1 MRKTGRQEAMG
12 VLDGK
17 VAVITGSS
25 RGLGLA
31 IAQAYARE
39 GAAVVLASRSRAA
52 LAEAAEALER
62 QGARASWHV
71 TDVGEL
77 EQVKALADHAVKMF
91 GNIDIWVNNAG
102 YGGIYGPTATIDQQ
116 DFERVLRT
124 NILGEYNGSWVA
136 LQRFLAHG
144 TEGKLINL
152 LGRGDTTP
160 VPFQNAYASSK
171 AWVRNFTLAL
181 AKEYKKTGIGIYAFQ
196 PGLVETDLLRRVSVV
211 QGYEKKL
218 KIFSTIIRIWAN
230 PPSVPAEKAVWL
242 ASAATNGKT
251 GLEVHVLTPGK
262 QIAGLLRELR
272 RLVQRQP
279 PRDTSLKLTM
289 IAPSLP
295 EGTRSARAGYKP
307 ST

>member
-1 MRKTGRQEAMG
+1 MG
-12 VLDGK
+12 VLEGK

-39 GAAVVLASRSRAA
+39 GAAVVLASRSSAA
-52 LAEAAEALER
+52 LAEAAGALER
-62 QGARASWHV
+62 QGARASWQV

-77 EQVKALADHAVKMF
+77 EQVKALANHVVKMF

-102 YGGIYGPTATIDQQ
+102 YGGIYGPTATIDPQ

-124 NILGEYNGSWVA
+124 NILGEYYGSWVA
-136 LQRFLAHG
+136 LQRFLAQG
-144 TEGKLINL
+144 TGGKLINL

-160 VPFQNAYASSK
+160 VAFQNAYASSK

-295 EGTRSARAGYKP
+295 EGTRSARTGYQP
-307 ST
+307 REF

>member
-1 MRKTGRQEAMG
+1 MG
-12 VLDGK
+12 VLEGK

-39 GAAVVLASRSRAA
+39 GAAVVLASRSSAA

-62 QGARASWHV
+62 QGAGARASWQV
-71 TDVGEL
+71 TDVGDL
-77 EQVKALADHAVKMF
+77 EQVKALADHAVKKF
-91 GNIDIWVNNAG
+91 GKIDIWVNNAG
-102 YGGIYGPTATIDQQ
+102 YGGIYGPTATIDPQ
-116 DFERVLRT
+116 DFERVMRT
-124 NILGEYNGSWVA
+124 NILGEYYGSWVA
-136 LQRFLAHG
+136 LQHFLAQG
-144 TEGKLINL
+144 TSGKLINL

-160 VPFQNAYASSK
+160 VAFQNAYASSK

-181 AKEYKKTGIGIYAFQ
+181 AKEYKQTGIGIYAFQ
-196 PGLVETDLLRRVSVV
+196 PGLVDTDLLRKVSVV

-242 ASAATNGKT
+242 ASAATDGKT
-251 GLEVHVLTPGK
+251 GLEVRVLTPGK
-262 QIAGLLRELR
+262 QIAGLQRELR

-295 EGTRSARAGYKP
+295 EVKSGG
-307 ST
+307 